1 MSICVSMQPSTTQ
14 ERHRTG
20 KEFENINSGTSLL
33 DIRHNGKANHS
44 GSQPAV
50 VSKAKD
56 DFYVTATIC
65 SLVLFWSIQHA
76 NIKDFR
82 VDPLEVEKETLS
94 TMLYITAQVNSLLV
108 CRSGPKWPVGLIRV
122 LDVERFWMN
131 ALHTFGNSLS
141 GMLFCCV
148 FICEV

>member
-1 MSICVSMQPSTTQ
+1 MQSSTTQ
-14 ERHRTG
+14 ERHRSG

-33 DIRHNGKANHS
+33 DIRHNGKANHFS

-82 VDPLEVEKETLS
+82 VDPGGRKGDTVHW

-108 CRSGPKWPVGLIRV
+108 CRSGPKWPVGLICV

-148 FICEV
+148 FIWEV